1 MRRERYD
8 EIIKYEKDINMKLFQ
23 KHFDVQRPSL
33 ILKSLYSID
42 DKETNNDL
50 LDMVSSSLTD
60 LKLISELCF
69 RIKKNKTA
77 R

>member
-23 KHFDVQRPSL
+23 EHFDVQRPSL

-42 DKETNNDL
+42 DKETNNGFS
-50 LDMVSSSLTD
+50 DMVGSS
-60 LKLISELCF
+60 
-69 RIKKNKTA
+69 
-77 R
+77 